1 MLRKSTLI
9 AVVAASLLIPTSV
22 FAAHGG
28 GGGHGGGWMHT
39 GGGMR
44 TGGGMHTGGMHVG
57 SYRSLT
63 GASLSHPSVHIH

>member
-9 AVVAASLLIPTSV
+9 AVVAASLLIPISV

-28 GGGHGGGWMHT
+28 GGGHGGGGMHT

-44 TGGGMHTGGMHVG
+44 GGMHTGGGMHVG

-63 GASLSHPSVHIH
+63 GASLSHPSVRIH

>member
-9 AVVAASLLIPTSV
+9 AVVAVGLLIPTSV

-28 GGGHGGGWMHT
+28 GGHGGHGW
-39 GGGMR
+39 
-44 TGGGMHTGGMHVG
+44 GGGMHALGGMHVG

-63 GASLSHPSVHIH
+63 GARLSHPSVHVH